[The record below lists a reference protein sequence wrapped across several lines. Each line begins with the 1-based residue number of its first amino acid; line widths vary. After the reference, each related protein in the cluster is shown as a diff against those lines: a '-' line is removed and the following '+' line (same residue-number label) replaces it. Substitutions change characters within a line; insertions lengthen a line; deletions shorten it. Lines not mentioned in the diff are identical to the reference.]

1 MTFDKRNP
9 ISVENMFYNILC
21 RAGDDGRALRIVK
34 IGGTVTGVPQYP
46 ADEKGFRNLLNLAIV
61 LAGDDD
67 RPTLRIY
74 ENTGDVS
81 GAFTPGSHDGKF
93 KIINSLFVNVE
104 QADGTTVV
112 AVNLVDFTA
121 EATATPTP

>member
-1 MTFDKRNP
+1 MAFDKRNP

-21 RAGDDGRALRIVK
+21 KAGDYGRALRIVK
-34 IGGTVTGVPQYP
+34 VEGTVSGVPFYP

-67 RPTLRIY
+67 RPTLRVY
-74 ENTGDVS
+74 ENSGTVT
-81 GAFTPGSHDGKF
+81 GAFTPGSHDGKY
-93 KIINSLFVNVE
+93 KIQNSLFVNVE

-112 AVNLVDFTA
+112 AVNLVDFTP
-121 EATATPTP
+121 EATATP